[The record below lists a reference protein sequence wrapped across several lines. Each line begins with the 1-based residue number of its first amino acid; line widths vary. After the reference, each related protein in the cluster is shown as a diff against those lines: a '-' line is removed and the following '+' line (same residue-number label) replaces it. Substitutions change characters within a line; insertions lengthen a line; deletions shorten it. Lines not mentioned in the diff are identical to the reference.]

1 MSVKQKTPDTTKGVI
16 KATQNGN
23 RLFSPDGKPHEY
35 PTNALN
41 PSRAY
46 GTAGSQFWFELQNYF
61 IEILVRGNETYTLN
75 DPASHR
81 DLRALV
87 QHPGIRTKEMLLFA
101 YKKRNELNIFNE
113 HDPSPARLNPPP
125 PPPPGAPQFHHL
137 NFSSFLLTPH
147 SPDTL
152 CSFDLHRAQ
161 QIPHRFPNLKSIV
174 INLSIYPGLEGQ
186 IFTMPETMRV
196 QFATV
201 LLMQGVARDV
211 ADAMTRVDES
221 CRREWETIHGVLVR
235 VMQQLQEILGER
247 VGKRYVYLTRGDGGL
262 YRPPKDLEREVM
274 GEVPVEAQIAAD
286 VMMSEEGQ
294 RWLIP
299 F

>member
-1 MSVKQKTPDTTKGVI
+1 MSDKAKTCKTTRAAPKTTRTG
-16 KATQNGN
+16 K
-23 RLFSPDGKPHEY
+23 RLFSPDGKPHEH
-35 PTNALN
+35 PTNPLN
-41 PSRAY
+41 PQRAY
-46 GTAGSQFWFELQNYF
+46 GTAGSQFWFDLQHCF
-61 IEILVRGNETYTLN
+61 IENLVRGDQTYTLN

-87 QHPGIRTKEMLLFA
+87 QHPGIRTKEMLIFA

-113 HDPSPARLNPPP
+113 QDPSPRSNPPP
-125 PPPPGAPQFHHL
+125 PPAPGALQFHHL
-137 NFSSFLLTPH
+137 NFSSFLLTPY

-152 CSFDLHRAQ
+152 CSFDLRRAQ
-161 QIPHRFPNLKSIV
+161 LISHRFPNLKSIV
-174 INLSIYPGLEGQ
+174 INLELCPGPNGQ
-186 IFTMPETMRV
+186 SFTMPEPMCI

-221 CRREWETIHGVLVR
+221 CRREWETIQGVLVE
-235 VMQQLQEILGER
+235 VMRHLREILGEK
-247 VGKRYVYLTRGDGGL
+247 VGKRHVYLTRGGGGP
-262 YRPPKDLEREVM
+262 YRPPKELEREVM
-274 GEVPVEAQIAAD
+274 GGMPVEAKVVAD

-294 RWLIP
+294 RWFIP

>member
-1 MSVKQKTPDTTKGVI
+1 MSDKAKTPKTTRAAT
-16 KATQNGN
+16 KATRTGS
-23 RLFSPDGKPHEY
+23 RIFSPCGKPHEH

-41 PSRAY
+41 PQRAY
-46 GTAGSQFWFELQNYF
+46 GTAGSQFWFELQNHF
-61 IEILVRGNETYTLN
+61 IEIIVRGNQTYTLN
-75 DPASHR
+75 DPVSHR

-113 HDPSPARLNPPP
+113 QDPSPRSNPPP
-125 PPPPGAPQFHHL
+125 LPPSGARHFQHL
-137 NFSSFLLTPH
+137 NFPSFLLTPY
-147 SPDTL
+147 SPENL
-152 CSFDLHRAQ
+152 SNFDLRRAQ
-161 QIPHRFPNLKSIV
+161 LIPHRFPNLKSVV
-174 INLSIYPGLEGQ
+174 INLELRPGLAEQ
-186 IFTMPETMRV
+186 SFTMPEPMRI

-211 ADAMTRVDES
+211 ADAMARVDES
-221 CRREWETIHGVLVR
+221 CRQERDTIHGVLVK
-235 VMQQLQEILGER
+235 VMRHLQESLGER
-247 VGKRYVYLTRGDGGL
+247 VGERYVYLTRGGGGP
-262 YRPPKDLEREVM
+262 YRPPKKLEREVM
-274 GEVPVEAQIAAD
+274 GEVPVDPQVVAD

>member
-1 MSVKQKTPDTTKGVI
+1 MPDKAKQPETTRAAI
-16 KATQNGN
+16 KATRTGS
-23 RLFSPDGKPHEY
+23 RLFSPGGKPHEH

-41 PSRAY
+41 PRHAY
-46 GTAGSQFWFELQNYF
+46 GTAASQFWFELRYHF
-61 IEILVRGNETYTLN
+61 IEILVRGNQTYTLN

-113 HDPSPARLNPPP
+113 QDPSPWSNPPP
-125 PPPPGAPQFHHL
+125 PPPRGAPQFHHL
-137 NFSSFLLTPH
+137 NFSSFPLTPY
-147 SPDTL
+147 SPETL
-152 CSFDLHRAQ
+152 SNFDLRRAQ
-161 QIPHRFPNLKSIV
+161 LIPHRFPNLKSIV
-174 INLSIYPGLEGQ
+174 INLEVCPGLAEQ
-186 IFTMPETMRV
+186 SFTMPEAMRI

-211 ADAMTRVDES
+211 ADAMARVDES
-221 CRREWETIHGVLVR
+221 CRREWETIHGVLVKA
-235 VMQQLQEILGER
+235 MQYLREILDGK
-247 VGKRYVYLTRGDGGL
+247 VGKRYVYLTRGGGGE
-262 YRPPKDLEREVM
+262 YRPPKELEREVM
-274 GEVPVEAQIAAD
+274 GEASVDPQVVAD

-294 RWLIP
+294 KWLIP

>member
-1 MSVKQKTPDTTKGVI
+1 MSDKEKRPDSTNGVI
-16 KATQNGN
+16 KATRTGSN
-23 RLFSPDGKPHEY
+23 LFSPGGKPHEH

-41 PSRAY
+41 PGRAY
-46 GTAGSQFWFELQNYF
+46 GTAGSQFWSDLQHCF

-113 HDPSPARLNPPP
+113 QDPSPRSNPPP
-125 PPPPGAPQFHHL
+125 PPPRGAPQFHHL
-137 NFSSFLLTPH
+137 NFSSFLLTPY

-152 CSFDLHRAQ
+152 CSFNLRRAQ
-161 QIPHRFPNLKSIV
+161 QTPHRFANLKSIT
-174 INLSIYPGLEGQ
+174 INLELCSGLNGQ
-186 IFTMPETMRV
+186 SFTMPEAMRI

-221 CRREWETIHGVLVR
+221 CRRKWDTIHGVLVR
-235 VMQQLQEILGER
+235 VMQHLREILGEK
-247 VGKRYVYLTRGDGGL
+247 VGKRYVYLTRGVGG
-262 YRPPKDLEREVM
+262 YIGRRRTWR
-274 GEVPVEAQIAAD
+274 G
-286 VMMSEEGQ
+286 
-294 RWLIP
+294 R
-299 F
+299 